1 MLQIAAHSV
10 ISLTEILT
18 VAPQMTKE
26 FFDANP
32 EVLRETLYNLGI
44 ESYNLPVE
52 EQFVQ
57 HRNRFGNVVTD
68 WRWVGDERIDKA
80 WTQSGHASRAAI
92 DKSLN
97 NRILTDSYASR
108 GEVEVV

>member
-68 WRWVGDERIDKA
+68 WRWVGDERIDA
-80 WTQSGHASRAAI
+80 DWCQSGHASKAAK
-92 DKSLN
+92 DKASG
-97 NRILTDSYASR
+97 NRLLVDVYRMR
-108 GEVEVV
+108 GEVEVD